1 MLPGLAGYTPVDLAS
16 SSPTGLALVEDKITE
31 VLKIL
36 NIELERLHEVD
47 FPVKGH
53 ISKASFGGGDRSPIL
68 ALHHARAHGVVVTTL
83 KDLRRDL
90 RQFRDAIREART
102 LLDER
107 DREAQSEL
115 LLVLQRTNDLDLG
128 QNALPDAQVQHRNDV
143 ATDTPT
149 TTEEQG

>member
-16 SSPTGLALVEDKITE
+16 SSPDELALVEDKINK
-31 VLKIL
+31 VLETL
-36 NIELERLHEVD
+36 RIELLKLDEID
-47 FPVKGH
+47 FPAKGH
-53 ISKASFGGGDRSPIL
+53 ISKASFGGGDRSPVL

-90 RQFRDAIREART
+90 REFRDSIREARS
-102 LLDER
+102 LLAESDQ
-107 DREAQSEL
+107 EAQGEVL
-115 LLVLQRTNDLDLG
+115 LLLQRTNDLDLG
-128 QNALPDAQVQHRNDV
+128 QNVLPQAQVQHRNDV